1 MWCFWLR
8 ITSGITSCS
17 TDLTSR
23 DPLYT
28 DVAHMCTYVHTQAA
42 DHKSNCYHFCACT
55 VGKTP
60 VSTNVVTREENNQ
73 EEKPSPQPSDQD
85 PASSSDITQKTNEP
99 DINLKTQPSPWNTWW
114 NNTQEEALIMRP
126 KTAIKQ
132 YGTHLSSDNRKA
144 ERHYRLC
151 ERNAIRLPVFK
162 VHTSVI
168 PQSTHLQCQL

>member
-1 MWCFWLR
+1 MLR
-8 ITSGITSCS
+8 TCARMYI
-17 TDLTSR
+17 
-23 DPLYT
+23 
-28 DVAHMCTYVHTQAA
+28 
-42 DHKSNCYHFCACT
+42 HKRQTIKVTYHFCSCT

-60 VSTNVVTREENNQ
+60 VTTNVVTQEENNH

-99 DINLKTQPSPWNTWW
+99 DINLKTQPSPWNTWR
-114 NNTQEEALIMRP
+114 NNTQEEALIMGP

-144 ERHYRLC
+144 EWHYRLC

-168 PQSTHLQCQL
+168 PQSTHLQCQLQFILKCFKGHKFRDSPPI